1 MRTLGKR
8 VGSQGSR
15 EFESRPLRQFS
26 FSDFLP
32 TEKPRQFQIGGEGGI
47 RTLDRP

>member
-15 EFESRPLRQFS
+15 EFESRPLRHFYFDCS
-26 FSDFLP
+26 VVGNIVRGFREEPVLGALP
-32 TEKPRQFQIGGEGGI
+32 AE
-47 RTLDRP
+47 D